1 MNIFKS
7 IIGVSALA
15 GSVLL
20 AGSVWAETEPDAAI
34 QYRKALMGTVGGNMK
49 ASALIIKGQVE
60 HKDAL
65 AAHARGIAAAAT
77 LAPAAFKQD
86 THGKGSEKTTSN
98 ANIWKDWDKFSAG
111 LKALETEATKL
122 ADLAASG
129 DMEAAGKQ
137 LGAVGKTCKGCHDAN
152 RDK

>member
-1 MNIFKS
+1 MNRFVKLTS
-7 IIGVSALA
+7 TGVLA
-15 GSVLL
+15 VGVLMGG
-20 AGSVWAETEPDAAI
+20 AVMAETEPDSAI
-34 QYRKALMGTVGGNMK
+34 QYRKALMSTVGGNMK

-86 THGKGSEKTTSN
+86 THGKGGEKTTAN

-111 LKALETEATKL
+111 LKAMETEATKL

-129 DMEAAGKQ
+129 DMAAAGQQ
-137 LGAVGKTCKGCHDAN
+137 LGALGKTCKGCHDAN

>member
-1 MNIFKS
+1 MNRFTKIT
-7 IIGVSALA
+7 SA
-15 GSVLL
+15 SVLA
-20 AGSVWAETEPDAAI
+20 AGVLMAGGVLAETEPDAAI
-34 QYRKALMGTVGGNMK
+34 QYRKALMSTVGGNMK
-49 ASALIIKGQVE
+49 ASALIIKGEVE

-86 THGKGSEKTTSN
+86 THGKGGEKTTAN
-98 ANIWKDWDKFSAG
+98 ANIWKDWDKFAAG
-111 LKALETEATKL
+111 LKAMETEATKL

-129 DMEAAGKQ
+129 DMAAAGKQ
-137 LGAVGKTCKGCHDAN
+137 LGALGKTCKGCHDAN